1 MSRSN
6 VITVFEHQALR
17 VGDQGFTDNQL
28 LALQRFHEEKDFP
41 YYTLIHNGVKFTEH
55 VGVLQVGKTIIEILP
70 KADRE
75 AKTDTWRRLLI
86 GMIRAS
92 GLLTI
97 SAPTSST
104 LAIRRNAILDLYVE
118 HFIAE
123 LEYIVHR
130 GMAKRYRKTEG
141 NLTSHRGRIIFAKH
155 LRLNHVHQERVY
167 AEYTEFTREHVL
179 HQILY
184 KALRLLPRLNVDAS
198 LSGRIQS
205 MMLSFPEMPD
215 VKVSERTFAR
225 VVLNR
230 STQHYKAALDIARM
244 LLLNYHPDVSRGNN
258 DVLALMFDMNVLW
271 ERFVYASLRKHLP
284 QDIEVRAQQAKAYW
298 KREGSNRTTIRPDIV
313 VMSGHLSFVLD
324 TKWKTIDARKISSA
338 DLHQMYVYHEY
349 FDARKVA
356 LIFPSA
362 SATFARGS
370 YVSPEHAQPVDKEC
384 SLIPVTIETEST
396 TTWQKQIASSIT
408 QWLDV

>member
-1 MSRSN
+1 
-6 VITVFEHQALR
+6 
-17 VGDQGFTDNQL
+17 
-28 LALQRFHEEKDFP
+28 
-41 YYTLIHNGVKFTEH
+41 
-55 VGVLQVGKTIIEILP
+55 
-70 KADRE
+70 
-75 AKTDTWRRLLI
+75 
-86 GMIRAS
+86 
-92 GLLTI
+92 
-97 SAPTSST
+97 
-104 LAIRRNAILDLYVE
+104 
-118 HFIAE
+118 
-123 LEYIVHR
+123 
-130 GMAKRYRKTEG
+130 
-141 NLTSHRGRIIFAKH
+141 
-155 LRLNHVHQERVY
+155 
-167 AEYTEFTREHVL
+167 
-179 HQILY
+179 
-184 KALRLLPRLNVDAS
+184 
-198 LSGRIQS
+198 
-205 MMLSFPEMPD
+205 
-215 VKVSERTFAR
+215 
-225 VVLNR
+225 
-230 STQHYKAALDIARM
+230 M